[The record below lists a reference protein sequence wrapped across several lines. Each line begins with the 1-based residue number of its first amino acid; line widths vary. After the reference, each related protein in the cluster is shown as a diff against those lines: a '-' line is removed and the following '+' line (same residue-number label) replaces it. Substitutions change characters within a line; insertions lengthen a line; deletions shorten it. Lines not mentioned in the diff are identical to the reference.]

1 MFSKLA
7 LNISTG
13 LQELREL
20 RNDYPISPD
29 KIEI

>member
-13 LQELREL
+13 LQELR
-20 RNDYPISPD
+20 NDYPISPD